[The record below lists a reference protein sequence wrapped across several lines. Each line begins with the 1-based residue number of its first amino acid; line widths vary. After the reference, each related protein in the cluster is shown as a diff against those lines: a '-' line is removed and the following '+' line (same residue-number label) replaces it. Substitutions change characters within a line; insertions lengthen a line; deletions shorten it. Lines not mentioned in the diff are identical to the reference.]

1 MALPNAGT
9 AFIHALSSSST
20 GALAREG
27 VGEDRPS
34 SETAASTASAHAAK
48 SLAPPP
54 NDRPRP
60 HPPSRSAGNIL
71 PSGFARGAGTDS
83 PGRRRLRHLEVPEL
97 NSIQFTPSLN
107 APSRSRVP
115 PHPAATTGAK
125 HAPPCHQGR
134 NSPSLP
140 PPAPPAPGG
149 RRVLVH
155 PRGQLRARSLREEP
169 DAWGRA
175 STPQRAPR
183 ALEPRLEP
191 PAPRRTL
198 LRERCRLP
206 PCLRA
211 GVGCCV
217 HDTRARCIAQS
228 SELRS
233 VAFSGNTARDGR
245 GAPRQPPPQ
254 TCGRLRPSRRGL
266 GRPPAP
272 HQARVVVSAL

>member
-1 MALPNAGT
+1 MWTLLPGWAALCLRSQWICRWRSSADMALPNAGT

-125 HAPPCHQGR
+125 HAPPCHQGGT
-134 NSPSLP
+134 P
-140 PPAPPAPGG
+140 PP
-149 RRVLVH
+149 
-155 PRGQLRARSLREEP
+155 PRPRP
-169 DAWGRA
+169 
-175 STPQRAPR
+175 RAPR
-183 ALEPRLEP
+183 P
-191 PAPRRTL
+191 
-198 LRERCRLP
+198 
-206 PCLRA
+206 
-211 GVGCCV
+211 
-217 HDTRARCIAQS
+217 
-228 SELRS
+228 
-233 VAFSGNTARDGR
+233 
-245 GAPRQPPPQ
+245 
-254 TCGRLRPSRRGL
+254 LRPACPRPHTRHDVL
-266 GRPPAP
+266 GATGIR
-272 HQARVVVSAL
+272 